1 MTEQPL
7 QTPEKLH
14 SLEMRLNY
22 VFEDKDRLKTA
33 LRHSSFVNEQQE
45 AGLEDNERYEFL
57 GDAVLNLIVSHMLMA
72 RFPELSEG
80 DLSRARSH
88 LVNEIQLAQL
98 ARQLQLGEFIEL
110 GKGEIQT
117 RGRSKKSILADAFE
131 ALTAAVYLDA
141 GFERSF
147 HMLAGLFTPLLDQ
160 MEMPEQFR
168 DYKSRLQELVQIRL
182 RETPVYTIIDEIGP
196 DHDKTFKVELCIGE
210 MKSQGVGKSK
220 KSAEQAAA
228 KKALELLKTQ

>member
-1 MTEQPL
+1 MTEQLLHNPTKL
-7 QTPEKLH
+7 QT
-14 SLEMRLNY
+14 LENRLNY
-22 VFEDKDRLKTA
+22 VFSDKDRLKTA
-33 LRHSSFVNEQQE
+33 LRHSSFVNEQAE

-80 DLSRARSH
+80 DLSRTRSH
-88 LVNEIQLAQL
+88 LVNEIQLAEL
-98 ARQLQLGEFIEL
+98 ARQIQLGECIEL

-117 RGRSKKSILADAFE
+117 RGRTKKSILADAFE

-141 GFERSF
+141 GFKRTF
-147 HMLAGLFTPLLDQ
+147 HLLAELFAPLLDQ
-160 MEMPEQFR
+160 VEMPEQFR
-168 DYKSRLQELVQIRL
+168 DYKSRLQELVQTRL
-182 RETPVYTIIDEIGP
+182 KETPTYTIIDETGP

-228 KKALELLKTQ
+228 KKALELLETR